1 MVSQMPAVV
10 EKSPKKPTNVSVR
23 VDLMAE
29 AKALGLN
36 ISRTLE
42 TALEAAV
49 REKRREQWLDE
60 NRAAIDAYGRH
71 IERDGL
77 FADRLRKF

>member
-1 MVSQMPAVV
+1 MPAVV
-10 EKSPKKPTNVSVR
+10 EKTPKKPTKVSVR
-23 VDLMAE
+23 MDLMAE

-49 REKRREQWLDE
+49 
-60 NRAAIDAYGRH
+60 
-71 IERDGL
+71 
-77 FADRLRKF
+77 